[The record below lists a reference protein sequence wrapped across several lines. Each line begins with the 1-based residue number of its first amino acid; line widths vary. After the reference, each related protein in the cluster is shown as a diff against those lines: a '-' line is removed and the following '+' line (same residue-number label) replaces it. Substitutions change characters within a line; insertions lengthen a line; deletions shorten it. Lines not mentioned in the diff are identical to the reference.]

1 MSLLPD
7 IALISQVL
15 IFGNRRAFDAL
26 VRKYQA
32 SVRRLLLNLTAGD
45 EALSDDLAQETFIK
59 VYMAL
64 DTYKNRADF
73 GTWLYRIAY
82 NVFYDYIRS
91 RKETC
96 LMDEVSS
103 EVEMAYSQ
111 APTES
116 SVTADI
122 NEAMRLLHPNERT
135 CVTLH
140 LMEDLS
146 LDKIVEITGMPMGTV
161 KSHITRGRG
170 KLVTYLKKN
179 GYER

>member
-1 MSLLPD
+1 MSRTDILL
-7 IALISQVL
+7 IRQVQ

-32 SVRRLLLNLTAGD
+32 SIRRLLLSLTTGD

-59 VYMAL
+59 AYTAL
-64 DTYKNRADF
+64 DTYKNRANF
-73 GTWLYRIAY
+73 GTWLYKIAY

-103 EVEMAYSQ
+103 EVEMVYNQTPADSCI
-111 APTES
+111 
-116 SVTADI
+116 TADI
-122 NEAMRLLHPNERT
+122 DEAMRLLRPEERT

-140 LMEDLS
+140 LIEDLP
-146 LDKIVEITGMPMGTV
+146 LDKVVEITGMPIGTV
-161 KSHITRGRG
+161 KSHIARGKG

>member
-45 EALSDDLAQETFIK
+45 DALSDDLAQETFIK

-122 NEAMRLLHPNERT
+122 NEAMRLLRPDERT

-140 LMEDLS
+140 LMEDLP
-146 LDKIVEITGMPMGTV
+146 LGKIVEITGIPIGTV
-161 KSHITRGRG
+161 KSHIARG
-170 KLVTYLKKN
+170 KGKLATYLKKN

>member
-1 MSLLPD
+1 MSRTDILL
-7 IALISQVL
+7 IRQVQ

-32 SVRRLLLNLTAGD
+32 SIRRLLLSLTTGD

-59 VYMAL
+59 AYTAL
-64 DTYKNRADF
+64 DTYKNRANF
-73 GTWLYRIAY
+73 GTWLYKIAY

-96 LMDEVSS
+96 SMDKVSS
-103 EVEMAYSQ
+103 EVEMVYNQTPVDSCI
-111 APTES
+111 
-116 SVTADI
+116 TADI
-122 NEAMRLLHPNERT
+122 DEAMRLLRPEERT

-140 LMEDLS
+140 LIEDLP
-146 LDKIVEITGMPMGTV
+146 LDKVVEITGMPIGTV
-161 KSHITRGRG
+161 KSHIARGKG

>member
-7 IALISQVL
+7 IALVSQVL
-15 IFGNRRAFDAL
+15 MFGNRRAFDTL

-32 SVRRLLLNLTAGD
+32 SVRRVLLHLTAGD

-59 VYMAL
+59 AYTAL
-64 DTYKNRADF
+64 EGYKNHSNF

-96 LMDEVSS
+96 LMDDVTD
-103 EVEMAYSQ
+103 EVERAYSQ
-111 APTES
+111 EPTDH
-116 SVTADI
+116 SVAADI
-122 NEAMRLLHPNERT
+122 NEAMRLLRPEERT

-140 LMEDLS
+140 LMEDLPI
-146 LDKIVEITGMPMGTV
+146 DKVVEITGLPAGTV
-161 KSHITRGRG
+161 KSHIARGRD
-170 KLVTYLKKN
+170 KLVTYLKKH

>member
-7 IALISQVL
+7 IALINQVL

-32 SVRRLLLNLTAGD
+32 SVRHMLLNLTAGD
-45 EALSDDLAQETFIK
+45 EALSDDLAQETFLK
-59 VYMAL
+59 AYTGL
-64 DTYKNRADF
+64 ENYKNHSNF

-96 LMDEVSS
+96 LMDEVRS
-103 EVEMAYSQ
+103 EVEMVYCQ
-111 APTES
+111 EPTDS
-116 SVTADI
+116 CATADI
-122 NEAMRLLHPNERT
+122 NEAMRLLRPDERT
-135 CVTLH
+135 CITLH
-140 LMEDLS
+140 LMEDLP
-146 LDKIVEITGMPMGTV
+146 LDKIVEITGMPIGTV
-161 KSHITRGRG
+161 KSHIARGKE

>member
-1 MSLLPD
+1 MSLAD
-7 IALISQVL
+7 ITLVSQVL

-59 VYMAL
+59 AYTAL
-64 DTYKNRADF
+64 DTYKNRANF

-111 APTES
+111 APADS

-122 NEAMRLLHPNERT
+122 NEAMRLLRPDERT

-140 LMEDLS
+140 LMEDLP
-146 LDKIVEITGMPMGTV
+146 LDKIVEITGMPIGTV
-161 KSHITRGRG
+161 KSHIARGRE

>member
-15 IFGNRRAFDAL
+15 MFGNRRAFDSL

-32 SVRRLLLNLTAGD
+32 PVRRLLLTLTAGD

-59 VYMAL
+59 AYTAL
-64 DTYKNRADF
+64 ESYKNHSNFA
-73 GTWLYRIAY
+73 TWLYRIAY

-96 LMDEVSS
+96 LMDEVID
-103 EVEMAYSQ
+103 EVETAHGQELSD
-111 APTES
+111 S
-116 SVTADI
+116 SITADI
-122 NEAMRLLHPNERT
+122 NEAMRLLRPEERT

-140 LMEDLS
+140 LMEDLPI
-146 LDKIVEITGMPMGTV
+146 DKIVEITGMPSGTI
-161 KSHITRGRG
+161 KSHVARGRS
-170 KLVTYLKKN
+170 KLVRYLKNN

>member
-1 MSLLPD
+1 MSRTDILL
-7 IALISQVL
+7 IRQVQ

-32 SVRRLLLNLTAGD
+32 SIRRLLLSLTTGD

-59 VYMAL
+59 AYTAL
-64 DTYKNRADF
+64 DTYKNRANF
-73 GTWLYRIAY
+73 GTWLYKIAY

-96 LMDEVSS
+96 SMDEVSS
-103 EVEMAYSQ
+103 EVEMVYNQTPVDSCI
-111 APTES
+111 
-116 SVTADI
+116 TADI
-122 NEAMRLLHPNERT
+122 DEAMRLLRPEERT

-140 LMEDLS
+140 LIEDLP
-146 LDKIVEITGMPMGTV
+146 LDKIVEITGMPIGTV
-161 KSHITRGRG
+161 KSHIARGKG

>member
-1 MSLLPD
+1 MSFLPD
-7 IALISQVL
+7 IALVSQVL
-15 IFGNRRAFDAL
+15 MFGNRRAFDSL

-32 SVRRLLLNLTAGD
+32 PVRRMLLNLTAGD
-45 EALSDDLAQETFIK
+45 ETLSDDLAQETFIK
-59 VYMAL
+59 AYTGL
-64 DTYKNRADF
+64 ESYKNHSNF

-96 LMDEVSS
+96 LIDDANN
-103 EVEMAYSQ
+103 EVEQAYSQ
-111 APTES
+111 EPSDCDIAT
-116 SVTADI
+116 DI
-122 NEAMRLLHPNERT
+122 NEAMRLLRPEERT

-140 LMEDLS
+140 MMEDLPI
-146 LDKIVEITGMPMGTV
+146 DKIVEITGMPNGTV
-161 KSHITRGRG
+161 KSHISRGKE

>member
-103 EVEMAYSQ
+103 EVEMAYNQ

-122 NEAMRLLHPNERT
+122 NEAMRLLRPDERT

-140 LMEDLS
+140 LMEDLH
-146 LDKIVEITGMPMGTV
+146 LGKIVEITGIPIGTV
-161 KSHITRGRG
+161 KSHIARG
-170 KLVTYLKKN
+170 KGKLATYLKKN

>member
-15 IFGNRRAFDAL
+15 IFGNRRAFDML

-59 VYMAL
+59 AYMAL

-103 EVEMAYSQ
+103 EVEMAYGQ
-111 APTES
+111 TPTDS
-116 SVTADI
+116 CVTADI
-122 NEAMRLLHPNERT
+122 NEAMRLLRPDERT

-140 LMEDLS
+140 LMEDLP
-146 LDKIVEITGMPMGTV
+146 LDKIVEITGMPIGTV
-161 KSHITRGRG
+161 KSHIARGKG

>member
-7 IALISQVL
+7 ITLISQVL
-15 IFGNRRAFDAL
+15 IFGNRRAFDSL
-26 VRKYQA
+26 VQKYQA
-32 SVRRLLLNLTAGD
+32 PVRRILLNLTAGD
-45 EALSDDLAQETFIK
+45 ETLSDDLAQETFIK
-59 VYMAL
+59 AYTAL
-64 DTYKNRADF
+64 DTYKNRSNF

-96 LMDEVSS
+96 LIDEVSS
-103 EVEMAYSQ
+103 EVDLIYSQ
-111 APTES
+111 EPTDNS
-116 SVTADI
+116 ITADI
-122 NEAMRLLHPNERT
+122 NKAMRLLRPDERT

-140 LMEDLS
+140 LMEDLTI
-146 LDKIVEITGMPMGTV
+146 DKIVEITGMPEGTV
-161 KSHITRGRG
+161 KSHIARGKE

>member
-1 MSLLPD
+1 MPQLPD
-7 IALISQVL
+7 IVLISQVL
-15 IFGNRRAFDAL
+15 IFGNRRAFDSL
-26 VRKYQA
+26 VKRYQGG
-32 SVRRLLLNLTAGD
+32 VRRFLTSLTSGD
-45 EALSDDLAQETFIK
+45 EALAEDLAQETFIK
-59 VYMAL
+59 AYTSL
-64 DTYKNRADF
+64 ETFKNRSNF

-111 APTES
+111 APADS

-122 NEAMRLLHPNERT
+122 NEAMRLLRPDERT

-140 LMEDLS
+140 LMEDLP
-146 LDKIVEITGMPMGTV
+146 LDKIVEITGMPIGTV
-161 KSHITRGRG
+161 KSHIARGKG

>member
-1 MSLLPD
+1 MSRTDILL
-7 IALISQVL
+7 IRQVQ

-32 SVRRLLLNLTAGD
+32 SIRRLLLSLTTGD

-59 VYMAL
+59 AYTAL
-64 DTYKNRADF
+64 DTYKNRANF
-73 GTWLYRIAY
+73 GTWLYKIAY

-103 EVEMAYSQ
+103 EVEMVYNQTPADSCI
-111 APTES
+111 
-116 SVTADI
+116 TADI
-122 NEAMRLLHPNERT
+122 DEAMRLLRPEERT

-140 LMEDLS
+140 LIEDLP
-146 LDKIVEITGMPMGTV
+146 LDKIVEITGMPIGTV
-161 KSHITRGRG
+161 KSHIARGKG

>member
-103 EVEMAYSQ
+103 EVEMAYNQ

-122 NEAMRLLHPNERT
+122 NEAMRLLRPDERT

-140 LMEDLS
+140 LMEDLTI
-146 LDKIVEITGMPMGTV
+146 DKIADITGMPEGTV
-161 KSHITRGRG
+161 KSHIARGKE

>member
-1 MSLLPD
+1 MSQTDILL
-7 IALISQVL
+7 IRQVQ

-32 SVRRLLLNLTAGD
+32 SIRRLLLSLTTGD

-59 VYMAL
+59 AYTAL
-64 DTYKNRADF
+64 DTYKNRANF
-73 GTWLYRIAY
+73 GTWLYKIAY

-103 EVEMAYSQ
+103 EVEMVYNQTPADSCI
-111 APTES
+111 
-116 SVTADI
+116 TADI
-122 NEAMRLLHPNERT
+122 DEAMRLLRPEERT

-140 LMEDLS
+140 LIEDLP
-146 LDKIVEITGMPMGTV
+146 LDKVVEITGMPIGTV
-161 KSHITRGRG
+161 KSHIARGKG

>member
-1 MSLLPD
+1 MSRTDILL
-7 IALISQVL
+7 IRQVQ

-32 SVRRLLLNLTAGD
+32 SIRRLLLSLTTGD

-59 VYMAL
+59 AYTAL
-64 DTYKNRADF
+64 DTYKNRANF
-73 GTWLYRIAY
+73 GTWLYKIAY

-103 EVEMAYSQ
+103 EVEMVYNQTPADSCI
-111 APTES
+111 
-116 SVTADI
+116 TADI
-122 NEAMRLLHPNERT
+122 DEAMRLLRPEERT

-140 LMEDLS
+140 LIEDLP
-146 LDKIVEITGMPMGTV
+146 LDKIVEITGMPIGTV
-161 KSHITRGRG
+161 KSHIARGKR

>member
-1 MSLLPD
+1 MSQTDILL
-7 IALISQVL
+7 IRQVQ

-32 SVRRLLLNLTAGD
+32 SIRRLLLSLTTGD

-59 VYMAL
+59 AYTAL
-64 DTYKNRADF
+64 DTYKNRANF
-73 GTWLYRIAY
+73 GTWLYKIAY

-103 EVEMAYSQ
+103 EVEMVYNQTPADSCI
-111 APTES
+111 
-116 SVTADI
+116 TADI
-122 NEAMRLLHPNERT
+122 DEAMRLLRPEERT

-140 LMEDLS
+140 LIEDLP
-146 LDKIVEITGMPMGTV
+146 LDKIVEITGMPIGTV
-161 KSHITRGRG
+161 KSHIARGKG

>member
-1 MSLLPD
+1 MSRTDILL
-7 IALISQVL
+7 IRQVQ

-32 SVRRLLLNLTAGD
+32 SIRRLLLSLTTGD

-59 VYMAL
+59 AYTAL
-64 DTYKNRADF
+64 DTYKNRANF
-73 GTWLYRIAY
+73 GTWLYKIAY

-103 EVEMAYSQ
+103 EVEMVYNQTPVDSCI
-111 APTES
+111 
-116 SVTADI
+116 TADI
-122 NEAMRLLHPNERT
+122 DEAMRLLRPEERT

-140 LMEDLS
+140 LIEDLP
-146 LDKIVEITGMPMGTV
+146 LDKIVEITGMPIGTV
-161 KSHITRGRG
+161 KSHIARGKG

>member
-15 IFGNRRAFDAL
+15 IFGNRRAFDSL
-26 VRKYQA
+26 VQKYQA
-32 SVRRLLLNLTAGD
+32 SVRRILLNLTAGD
-45 EALSDDLAQETFIK
+45 ETLSDDLAQETFIK
-59 VYMAL
+59 AYTAL
-64 DTYKNRADF
+64 DTYKNKSNF

-96 LMDEVSS
+96 LIDEVSS
-103 EVEMAYSQ
+103 EVDMVYNQE
-111 APTES
+111 PTDS
-116 SVTADI
+116 CITADI
-122 NEAMRLLHPNERT
+122 NRAMRLLRPDERT

-140 LMEDLS
+140 FMEDLTI
-146 LDKIVEITGMPMGTV
+146 DKIVEITGMPEGTV
-161 KSHITRGRG
+161 KSHIARGKE

>member
-1 MSLLPD
+1 MSRTDILL
-7 IALISQVL
+7 IRQVQ

-32 SVRRLLLNLTAGD
+32 SIRRLLLSLTTGD

-59 VYMAL
+59 AYTAL
-64 DTYKNRADF
+64 DTYKNRANF
-73 GTWLYRIAY
+73 GTWLYKIAY

-96 LMDEVSS
+96 SMDEVSS
-103 EVEMAYSQ
+103 EVEMVYNQTPVDSCI
-111 APTES
+111 
-116 SVTADI
+116 TADI
-122 NEAMRLLHPNERT
+122 DEAMRLLRPEERT

-140 LMEDLS
+140 LIEDLP
-146 LDKIVEITGMPMGTV
+146 LDKVVEITGMPIGTV
-161 KSHITRGRG
+161 KSHIARGKG

>member
-1 MSLLPD
+1 MSLTD

-59 VYMAL
+59 AYTAL
-64 DTYKNRADF
+64 DTYKNRANF
-73 GTWLYRIAY
+73 ATWLYRIAY

-96 LMDEVSS
+96 MMDEVRS
-103 EVEMAYSQ
+103 EVEMVYCQ
-111 APTES
+111 EPTDS
-116 SVTADI
+116 CVTADI
-122 NEAMRLLHPNERT
+122 NEAMRLLRPDERT
-135 CVTLH
+135 CITLH
-140 LMEDLS
+140 LMEDLP
-146 LDKIVEITGMPMGTV
+146 LDKIVEITGMPIGTV
-161 KSHITRGRG
+161 KSHIARG
-170 KLVTYLKKN
+170 KGKIVTYLKNN

>member
-7 IALISQVL
+7 IALIGQVL
-15 IFGNRRAFDAL
+15 IFGNRRAFDSL
-26 VRKYQA
+26 VRKYQGP
-32 SVRRLLLNLTAGD
+32 VRRLLLTLTAGD
-45 EALSDDLAQETFIK
+45 ETLSDDLAQETFIK
-59 VYMAL
+59 AYTAL
-64 DTYKNRADF
+64 DTYKNRSNF

-96 LMDEVSS
+96 LIDEVSS
-103 EVEMAYSQ
+103 EVDLIYSQ
-111 APTES
+111 EPTDS
-116 SVTADI
+116 SITADI
-122 NEAMRLLHPNERT
+122 NKAMRLLRPDERT

-140 LMEDLS
+140 LMEDLTI
-146 LDKIVEITGMPMGTV
+146 DKIVEITGMPEGTV
-161 KSHITRGRG
+161 KSHIARGKE